1 MVRLFYGHYMSMQE
15 SFSSLIVPYAHNSI
29 ACFDGCKDFLASIF
43 YFQEANTM
51 SIIAVKSLTFCH
63 DGSYDNVFENV
74 SFQLDTDWKTGF
86 IGRNGRGKT
95 TFLNLLLGRYPYH
108 GQISAPMQ
116 FDYFPFYV
124 PDKTQLT
131 LHVIESITDAP
142 AWQINKELSL
152 LDVSEDV
159 LYRSF
164 DTLSNGEQT
173 KVLLGSLFL
182 NDNHFLLIDEP
193 TNHLDIRARAI
204 VGDYLKSKHSFILV
218 SHDRAFLD
226 YCIDHVLCINKT
238 NIEVQKGNFSSWFEN
253 KSRTDHFELS
263 QNEKLES
270 QIKSF
275 STASKR
281 TAAWSDKVE
290 KSKRHPKAPD
300 VGGDK
305 GYIGR
310 KAAKMMKRS
319 KSIEDRAQKSI
330 AEKSSLLRN
339 IETAD
344 ELKLHPLQHHL
355 DRLVTA
361 EHLSVSYDG
370 NVVCT
375 DISFEINRG
384 DRIALYGKNG
394 SGKSSLL
401 KLLLGQDIP
410 HTGTLTIAK
419 NLVVSYLSQDTAHLQ
434 GILSEFAAAHKLDQS
449 LFQTILRKLDFE
461 RTQFDKPI
469 QSYSG
474 GQKKKVILA
483 KSLCEKAHLYVW
495 DEPLNFIDVLS
506 RLQIEEVVL
515 KYCPTMIFIEHDKAF
530 AGKIA
535 TSSIHL

>member
-1 MVRLFYGHYMSMQE
+1 
-15 SFSSLIVPYAHNSI
+15 
-29 ACFDGCKDFLASIF
+29 
-43 YFQEANTM
+43 M
-51 SIIAVKSLTFCH
+51 SIIAVKNLTFCH
-63 DGSYDNVFENV
+63 DESYDNVFENV

-95 TFLNLLLGRYPYH
+95 TFLNLLLGRYPHH
-108 GQISAPMQ
+108 GQISAPTQ
-116 FDYFPFYV
+116 FDYFPFNV
-124 PDKTQLT
+124 PDKTLLT
-131 LHVIESITDAP
+131 LHIVESITDAP
-142 AWQINKELSL
+142 VWQINKELSL

-193 TNHLDIRARAI
+193 TNHLDIHSRSI
-204 VGDYLKSKHSFILV
+204 VGDYLKSKRGFILV

-226 YCIDHVLCINKT
+226 HCIDHVLCINKT

-253 KSRTDHFELS
+253 KSRTDQFELS

-270 QIKSF
+270 QIKSL
-275 STASKR
+275 SVASKR
-281 TAAWSDKVE
+281 TAIWSDKVE
-290 KSKRHPKAPD
+290 KSKHHPKTPD
-300 VGGDK
+300 IGGDK
-305 GYIGR
+305 GYIGH

-319 KSIEDRAQKSI
+319 KSIEDRAQKFI

-344 ELKLHPLQHHL
+344 ELKLHPLQYHL
-355 DRLVTA
+355 GRLVTA
-361 EHLSVSYDG
+361 EHLSVSYDD
-370 NVVCT
+370 NAVCS
-375 DISFEINRG
+375 DVSFEINRG
-384 DRIALYGKNG
+384 DRIALRGKNG

-401 KLLLGQDIP
+401 GLLLGQNIP
-410 HTGTLTIAK
+410 HTGTLTVAK
-419 NLVVSYLSQDTAHLQ
+419 NLVISHVSQDTVHLQ
-434 GILSEFAAAHKLDQS
+434 GTLSDFAMAHKLDQS
-449 LFQTILRKLDFE
+449 LLQTILCKLDFA

-469 QSYSG
+469 QNYSG

-506 RLQIEEVVL
+506 RLQIEEVIL
-515 KYCPTMIFIEHDKAF
+515 KYCPTMIFVEHDKTF
-530 AGKIA
+530 VGKIA
-535 TSSIHL
+535 TASVYL